1 MEERLASRDIVLIG
15 AGHTN
20 MHIVRMWKMAP
31 IPDARLTLISPFSR
45 ATYSGMLPGTL
56 AGLYKPEEMEI
67 DLFRFAAPMGIRVII
82 DEVVSLDP
90 DRRRVKF
97 ATRPE
102 IRFDVAS
109 VGIGSV
115 PAGFDQWSDS
125 AAFLPIKPMATFCDR
140 LEARLQQLQK
150 ADTEKGKSIPL
161 KAVVVGGGAAGVEV
175 TLCLEARLRS
185 QNLNVQTTLVDSGES
200 VLRGYL
206 PGTIRKVTDHFAA
219 RQIEVCSKVR
229 VKNVTDATVELS
241 NGQPLE
247 ADIVVWATG
256 ATPPPL
262 IENIPLAKGDDG
274 FLAIRN
280 TLQTTD
286 DKPVFAAGDS
296 ATLVNSPVRK
306 SGVYAVREGPFLWTN
321 LKRFLSGQQ
330 LTSYAPQPGF
340 LSLLADGQG
349 GSFLDYKGVS
359 AHGRWAWH
367 LKDHIDRK
375 FMRMYQKYESMDGM
389 SVHKTDSGNDVNLRP
404 VMRCRGCGGKAGAGV
419 LRAALERIGDEHPDR
434 QHNAVKHPED
444 AAMLDPKSPAEMI
457 TIDFFQG
464 FMDDPWLVGRVA
476 ALNSLSD
483 VWATGG
489 KPTQALAMVQLQEG
503 DPHQQTEL
511 LYQVLSGC
519 LFEFDKCGVELLG
532 GHTTEASEL
541 TVGFTVM
548 GTLDG
553 KPSLLKSAAKP
564 GDSLIITKAMGTGTL
579 LAGISQ
585 ARTRGEWVDS
595 LLASMIKSNEAAS
608 IVARETQANAV
619 TDVTGFGL
627 AGHLLEILDAS
638 ELNAEV
644 RLSNLPLLPGAK
656 QLLQEGLESTLAPAN
671 RETAIRTKCAHESMT
686 NSPEFAAL
694 FDPQT
699 SGGLL
704 LSISPEEEQRLH
716 NRLSDAGVDAWTIGR
731 FLESSTQPTLNLV

>member
-1 MEERLASRDIVLIG
+1 
-15 AGHTN
+15 
-20 MHIVRMWKMAP
+20 
-31 IPDARLTLISPFSR
+31 
-45 ATYSGMLPGTL
+45 
-56 AGLYKPEEMEI
+56 
-67 DLFRFAAPMGIRVII
+67 
-82 DEVVSLDP
+82 
-90 DRRRVKF
+90 
-97 ATRPE
+97 
-102 IRFDVAS
+102 
-109 VGIGSV
+109 
-115 PAGFDQWSDS
+115 
-125 AAFLPIKPMATFCDR
+125 
-140 LEARLQQLQK
+140 
-150 ADTEKGKSIPL
+150 
-161 KAVVVGGGAAGVEV
+161 
-175 TLCLEARLRS
+175 
-185 QNLNVQTTLVDSGES
+185 
-200 VLRGYL
+200 
-206 PGTIRKVTDHFAA
+206 
-219 RQIEVCSKVR
+219 
-229 VKNVTDATVELS
+229 
-241 NGQPLE
+241 
-247 ADIVVWATG
+247 
-256 ATPPPL
+256 
-262 IENIPLAKGDDG
+262 
-274 FLAIRN
+274 
-280 TLQTTD
+280 
-286 DKPVFAAGDS
+286 
-296 ATLVNSPVRK
+296 
-306 SGVYAVREGPFLWTN
+306 
-321 LKRFLSGQQ
+321 
-330 LTSYAPQPGF
+330 
-340 LSLLADGQG
+340 
-349 GSFLDYKGVS
+349 
-359 AHGRWAWH
+359 
-367 LKDHIDRK
+367 
-375 FMRMYQKYESMDGM
+375 MDGM

-704 LSISPEEEQRLH
+704 LSISPEAEQRLH